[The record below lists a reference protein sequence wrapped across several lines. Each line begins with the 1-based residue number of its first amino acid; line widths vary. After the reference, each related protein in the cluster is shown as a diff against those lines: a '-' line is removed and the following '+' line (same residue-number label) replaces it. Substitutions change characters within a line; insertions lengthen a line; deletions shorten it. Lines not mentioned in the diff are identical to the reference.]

1 MPSVESHVRSSS
13 DDGETLSKAANLRL
27 AVAYLGSK
35 ASASWWKC
43 DFLSEAG
50 LASAEYNFP
59 RHPLV
64 GALGATT
71 LAAKLH
77 HDERI
82 GKNGI
87 WHLFRLPSHL
97 EVQLHQKI
105 ASAPD
110 ALTAALLEQS
120 AAMSF
125 LAELADGEID
135 PPDGPVQVGSPDM
148 CATREGIA
156 EMAKHYHAAFR
167 AGRVILPYFA
177 APTR

>member
-1 MPSVESHVRSSS
+1 MSSVQFQVRPLS
-13 DDGETLSKAANLRL
+13 DDVASLRNAAHLRL
-27 AVAYLGSK
+27 AVAFLGSR
-35 ASASWWKC
+35 ASASWWNC

-64 GALGATT
+64 AALGATT

-82 GKNGI
+82 GKSGI
-87 WHLFRLPSHL
+87 WHLFRLPTHI
-97 EVQLHQKI
+97 EVQLHQQI
-105 ASAPD
+105 ASTPD
-110 ALTAALLEQS
+110 FLMPALLEQS

-135 PPDGPVQVGSPDM
+135 PPDGPVQVGSPDA
-148 CATREGIA
+148 CASREGIS

-167 AGRVILPYFA
+167 AGRTILPYFA
-177 APTR
+177 TSTR